1 MKKMMIIFCLI
12 STIVKA
18 EIQCEDAGGTLAVGV
33 DGQTRYCA
41 SRQTMNWW
49 SAFSWCNAV
58 GGKMFDIT
66 TECPKAVN
74 YGTCPQMCGVRGVPE
89 AYWTT
94 NVANSTYAL
103 MQHTACHVYPEK
115 KSKSDRGAARALCT
129 MPTVH

>member
-1 MKKMMIIFCLI
+1 MIIFCLI

-18 EIQCEDAGGTLAVGV
+18 EIQCEDAGGVLAVGR
-33 DGQTRYCA
+33 DGQTLYCA
-41 SRQTMNWW
+41 SSQMMNWW

-74 YGTCPQMCGVRGVPE
+74 SAPCPQLCESGGLYNN
-89 AYWTT
+89 YWTINVVDST
-94 NVANSTYAL
+94 NAL
-103 MQHTACHVYPEK
+103 TQNAGCHIYPGK
-115 KSKSDRGAARALCT
+115 KAKSERNFAKALCT